1 MAIDAGFPRPALLG
15 ADEEVA
21 DRVMVRTS
29 GFFAFVR
36 EAVQVP
42 VSPTESIDSGAILM
56 TLDPETDASSNVGV
70 ADFNENK
77 MRMRNTIQLA
87 FHGLRGLAVSGDYDR
102 ALLNPPRGV
111 MITDAR
117 INPDYSGWEAQSCL
131 DFLPGSMW
139 SGAGGG

>member
-1 MAIDAGFPRPALLG
+1 MAIDVGIPRSGSLG
-15 ADEEVA
+15 RDEKVS
-21 DRVMVRTS
+21 DRVMVRTT

-36 EAVQVP
+36 EPVQVP
-42 VSPTESIDSGAILM
+42 VSPTESIDSGSILM
-56 TLDPETDASSNVGV
+56 TLDPESDASANVGV
-70 ADFNENK
+70 ADFKENT

-87 FHGLRGLAVSGDYDR
+87 FHGLRELAVSGDYDR
-102 ALLNPPRGV
+102 ALLNPPRGILV
-111 MITDAR
+111 TDVK

>member
-1 MAIDAGFPRPALLG
+1 
-15 ADEEVA
+15 
-21 DRVMVRTS
+21 MVRTS
-29 GFFAFVR
+29 GFFAFIR
-36 EAVQVP
+36 KPVQVP

-56 TLDPETDASSNVGV
+56 SLDPETDASSNVGV
-70 ADFNENK
+70 VDFKENK

-87 FHGLRGLAVSGDYDR
+87 FHGLRELALSGDYDR

-111 MITDAR
+111 MVTDAR